1 MLIFVLHC
9 FLTVRTTYHP
19 AAVLL
24 DDLDNPSAARFDQ
37 DGAAVHNRITIL
49 PSAVFRRYV
58 VISDAFLRQNRAN
71 SDVLAVLI
79 GRPTLLDDVVA
90 KAGTLVDAKNPSDA
104 TDHAAN
110 HTADDGADR
119 AGCPFAISRASLDPT
134 GNPLGLCHDG
144 ERHGGDKGSNS
155 DKAADHDVSNGI
167 G

>member
-1 MLIFVLHC
+1 M
-9 FLTVRTTYHP
+9 P
-19 AAVLL
+19 AVVLL
-24 DDLDNPSAARFDQ
+24 DDLDNPPAPRFDQ
-37 DGAAVHNRITIL
+37 VRAAVHNRITIF
-49 PSAVFRRYV
+49 SGAVFRRYV

-90 KAGTLVDAKNPSDA
+90 KAGTLLDAKNPGDA

-119 AGCPFAISRASLDPT
+119 SGRPFAFSRASLDPT
-134 GNPLGLCHDG
+134 RDPLGLRHDR
-144 ERHGGDKGSNS
+144 ESHGGDKGSNS
-155 DKAADHDVSNGI
+155 DKAADHDVSNGS